1 MFQCYNCFN
10 ILSFVKLNFLCFELW
25 VRKIALQVIVGAVTE
40 VIMNVLASHVR
51 ELLRFLSIILKCIW
65 SLYEIHSFHVQEW
78 TEEDITDQSNVHKY
92 PPKKDIV
99 ESDLHWLKIVFFVQ
113 SLNMSFKLIGNRLGK
128 CKIFRQI
135 QLNSWFTFLRVICMG
150 QLGTTSKTEAI
161 HSFND

>member
-25 VRKIALQVIVGAVTE
+25 LRKKAMQVIVGAVTE

-51 ELLRFLSIILKCIW
+51 ELLRFLSIILKMYLEFTW
-65 SLYEIHSFHVQEW
+65 NSFFQEW

-99 ESDLHWLKIVFFVQ
+99 ESDLHWLQIVFFFQ
-113 SLNMSFKLIGNRLGK
+113 SLNMSFKLIGNRIGK
-128 CKIFRQI
+128 YKIFSQI
-135 QLNSWFTFLRVICMG
+135 ELNSWFTFLRVICMG

-161 HSFND
+161 HSFTD